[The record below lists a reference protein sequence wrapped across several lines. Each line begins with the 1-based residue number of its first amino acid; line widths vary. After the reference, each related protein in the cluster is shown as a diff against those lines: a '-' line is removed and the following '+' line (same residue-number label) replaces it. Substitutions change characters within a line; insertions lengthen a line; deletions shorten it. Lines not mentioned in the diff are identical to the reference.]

1 MNTAGVFLVN
11 STSNSTNLSTNTKFF
26 TFLDI
31 YTLPFVQR
39 YLVFRSAFYPI
50 MILLGVF
57 GNIMTIVIMRRLKSN
72 RSAMDRYFLSLAVV
86 DLSVLITA
94 SFPTWLRSATGF
106 RLLSSHDAICKIFG
120 FGYNMAT
127 ASSGWILATM
137 ATHRALM
144 VTWPHRVN
152 AICTPRR
159 SWCAVIAIVVFS
171 FVTFSH
177 TLYGFEV
184 IYPLGFCG
192 TKGKYAVFLE
202 EIWANV
208 ELFLDFLL
216 PIVCILL
223 SNIVLV
229 RKLRVSVREASDQL
243 ATSETQTVSRA
254 KTVNSV
260 TLQAVG
266 VSCAFIV
273 LTSPVSIYNI
283 MDLTSQ
289 FTYLTITDLHT
300 FAVIKTMQ
308 SVFFMLR
315 YMNYSVN
322 FYLYCLTGSKFRNQ
336 FKNIV
341 CFLCQNE
348 KHCTST

>member
-11 STSNSTNLSTNTKFF
+11 STSTSNSSFSFK
-26 TFLDI
+26 DI

-39 YLVFRSAFYPI
+39 YLMFRSAFYPVL
-50 MILLGVF
+50 ILLGVF
-57 GNIMTIVIMRRLKSN
+57 GNIMTIVIIRRLKSN
-72 RSAMDRYFLSLAVV
+72 RSAMDRYFLSLAMT
-86 DLSVLITA
+86 DLSVVITGP
-94 SFPTWLRSATGF
+94 FPVWLRSATGF
-106 RLLSSHDAICKIFG
+106 RLLSSHDAICKLFV
-120 FGYNMAT
+120 FVNNMAT
-127 ASSGWILATM
+127 DSSGWILATM

-171 FVTFSH
+171 SLVLSH
-177 TLYGFEV
+177 MLYGVEIIQAV
-184 IYPLGFCG
+184 GICG
-192 TKGKYAVFLE
+192 VKGKYRVFVNQ
-202 EIWANV
+202 IWNKV
-208 ELFLDFLL
+208 EFFLDFLL
-216 PIVCILL
+216 PIVCIML

-229 RKLRVSVREASDQL
+229 YKLRVSVREASDQL

-273 LTSPVSIYNI
+273 LASPISIYNVVS
-283 MDLTSQ
+283 LTSHGK
-289 FTYLTITDLHT
+289 YMTIADLYT
-300 FAVIKTMQ
+300 FAVLETVESIFHT
-308 SVFFMLR
+308 FF

-322 FYLYCLTGSKFRNQ
+322 FYIYCLTGSKFRNQ
-336 FKNIV
+336 FKNFI
-341 CFLCQNE
+341 CFPFQKR
-348 KHCTST
+348 KHCTAT